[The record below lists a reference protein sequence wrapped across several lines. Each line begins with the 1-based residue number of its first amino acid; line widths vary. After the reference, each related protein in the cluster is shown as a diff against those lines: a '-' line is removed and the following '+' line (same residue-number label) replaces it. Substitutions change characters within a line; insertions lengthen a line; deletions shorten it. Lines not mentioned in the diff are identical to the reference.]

1 MKVLTDQADLRCNHQ
16 AGVVSVAATQSLVTI
31 SGRRV
36 LVERDPVGRPIS
48 GCPNIGATVKPCT
61 ATVNVQ
67 VGYSHFVEI
76 EGRRVCLDTIT
87 GLTDG
92 TPPGI
97 VQYKVIDPGQDYVDQ
112 A

>member
-1 MKVLTDQADLRCNHQ
+1 MKVLTEKSNLRCNHQ
-16 AGVVSVAATQSLVTI
+16 AGVVDVIASQSLVTI
-31 SGRRV
+31 DGRKV
-36 LVERDPVGRPIS
+36 MVEADPTGRPIS
-48 GCPNIGATVKPCT
+48 GCPNVGPTIKPCT
-61 ATVNVQ
+61 ATVNV
-67 VGYSHFVEI
+67 VTGYSDFIEI

-97 VQYKVIDPGQDYVDQ
+97 VHYKVIDPGQDYVDQ